1 MYNFRNHLYNDKT
14 NVKYIAQS
22 PSNMSERKK
31 GDFSSPT
38 FKIDVKSPSRVSN
51 KNDYFSNNINT
62 KDLNKQIVLTNKAV
76 ADSKPSNES
85 FSKKNEEKP
94 DSQKNN
100 KIMKSIDDL

>member
-76 ADSKPSNES
+76 ADSRMRKSLIRR
-85 FSKKNEEKP
+85 
-94 DSQKNN
+94 
-100 KIMKSIDDL
+100 KIIR